1 MKSRLS
7 LAAAAAL
14 LALLLSST
22 QAQNPVNPPSDL
34 RFKILNENTVQMM
47 WSRPQSRIQGYRIQ
61 VTSDTEEPTKEFSL
75 PASATKTSISDLSP
89 DVDYVVTI
97 SAYAGSEES
106 LPITGTITLQ
116 SSGSS
121 SGTSR
126 KPDAS
131 DSVKCSYSAI
141 ADVAFLVDG
150 SWSVG
155 RPNFK
160 YIQKFISATAGAFQV
175 GEDKTR
181 VAVVQYSNDAKAEF
195 NLNTHMTRPALL
207 RAIGSLAYKGGDTMT
222 GDALNFVLQNTFTEA
237 AGSRSSFPKVL
248 VIITDGKS
256 EDSVESYARQLRDRG
271 VEIFVLGIQQADE
284 AEMKL
289 MASTPYRTH
298 IYNVATF
305 DAIKNVQ
312 KEFIAQV
319 CAGVDDQLNSLIS
332 GEEVVEP
339 ASNLQVLEV
348 ASKSIRVNWDASIG
362 EVTGYKLQMIPMMA
376 GSKRQELYLGPGQ
389 TSVVVRDLSPDTEY
403 QISLFALKG
412 LTPSEPVMVMQ
423 KTQPVT
429 VSLECS
435 LGVDVQADVVLLVD
449 GSYSIGLANFAK
461 VRAFLEVLVNSFDI
475 GPNKVQISLVQ
486 YSRDPHTEFYL
497 NTHHDLNAVVKAVR
511 TFPYRGGS
519 TNTGRAMTYVREKIF
534 QANRGARAHV
544 PRVNIL
550 ITDGKSSD
558 AFQDPATKLR
568 NSDVEIFAVGVKD
581 AVRSELEAIA
591 NTPAETHVYTVEDFD
606 AFQRISKELTQS
618 ICLRIEQELRKIHQ
632 RRLTQPRDLHF
643 SEVGSRGFRATW
655 ENSATDVESYFVQF
669 KPADDTDG
677 HYVSMAL
684 PGETLTTYIP
694 HLNPLTRYQVNV
706 IAQYEKGDSLPVT
719 GYETTLEE
727 QGPVQNV
734 RVSEETTDSF
744 RVSWQPAPGA
754 VTRYRLTYEPV
765 GDESSR
771 LETTTAGP
779 ETTTVLQKLQPKTKY
794 RVTVSPEYPSGPGVP
809 VQTLGT
815 TKEAKGSPRDL
826 RVFDETMSTMRVS
839 WEPAPGNVLQY
850 RLAFRPSAGGPK
862 KEISVKG
869 DNTAALLKNLQPGT
883 QYDIFVT
890 ARYSSG
896 LGDPLQGQGTTLE
909 EVGPP
914 KNLVTSD
921 VTDTSFAASW
931 TAAPGNVKAYQVQ
944 WQSPFSDEFG
954 EKTVPGDST
963 STVLDGLTP
972 ETLYKV
978 SVVAAYDRK
987 NSDPLTGQET
997 TDANDAAKILIV
1009 SDETEHTMKVTW
1021 TPAPGKVTHYRLKY
1035 VPADGGKE
1043 VVLRIPGT
1051 ATSTIMKR
1059 LQPKTTY
1066 NLTVHPIYRH
1076 GEGKARQGVGT
1087 TLSPYKAPRNLQTSE
1102 PTKNS
1107 FRVTWD
1113 PAPGNVKG
1121 YKVTFHPTGND
1132 VDLGELLVGP
1142 YDSTVVL
1149 EELRAGTKYSVA
1161 VFGMFEG
1168 GESLPLAGE
1177 EKTTLIEGP
1186 DPPPLDSSDTQ
1197 CKTAAKADIVL
1208 LVDGSWSI
1216 GRINFKTIR
1225 NFIARMVSVFD
1236 IGVER
1241 VQIGLAQ
1248 YSGDPKTEW
1257 HLNAHPNKASLLD
1270 AIANLPYKGGNTMTG
1285 MALNYILQNNFKEN
1299 VGLRPD
1305 ARKIGVLIT
1314 DGKSQDEIV
1323 FSSES
1328 LRNSGIELYAIGVK
1342 NADENEL
1349 RSIASDPD
1357 EIHMYNV
1364 NDFQFL
1370 LDIVDDLSTN
1380 LCNSVKGPGLDLD
1393 SPTDLVTSE
1402 VTHHSFRASWTAPG
1416 SPVDKYRV
1424 TYMTVAGGPTQEM
1437 MVDGSVTTAVL
1448 PGLTPLTEYLV
1459 NVYSVVGEQ
1468 SSEPLKGTE
1477 TTLPLSAATNMKV
1490 YDETSTTMRVKWEEA
1505 AGATGYMLLYQP
1517 TNSTEPRLP
1526 KEVRVG
1532 GGTTNTELVELI
1544 PNTEY
1549 AITLYALHGEAA
1561 SDPLEGK
1568 GVTLPIPPA
1577 GVLTISHVTHSTMKL
1592 TWEAAPGAVRKYLIT
1607 YKPEDGEL
1615 KEVEVSGDITTLD
1628 LSSLISQ
1635 TEYDVAVTPMYDE
1648 GPGTPMLGTAIT
1660 DVVPAP
1666 KNLRFSEVTQSSFRA
1681 TWEHGA
1687 PDVALYRIGWTKRG
1701 ESNFQFA
1708 ILNSDE
1714 TSHVL
1719 ENLDPDTEYSVTVTA
1734 IYPDESESE
1743 DLFGNERTLLKAPDV
1758 PPEPPRNLRVFNA
1771 TISSLSVKWDAAP
1784 GPVQNYK
1791 ITYKPVAGGEP
1802 LSTQVGGKKTS
1813 IILQKL
1819 DPDTL
1824 YSVNVAAV
1832 YPTGVSKDIA
1842 GEGQTKPLGGVRN
1855 LQVLN
1860 PTMTTLNVRWEPA
1873 EGRVKEYKV
1882 IYTPAAGGPE
1892 SMETV
1897 SAGTTNTVLQ
1907 DLQPDTLYTVSL
1919 VPVYAAGDGK
1929 TMSENE
1935 KTRPLGAVKSLVV
1948 TDPTMTT
1955 LNVRWEPAE
1964 GLVKEYKVIYTPA
1977 AGGAES
1983 TETVSAGTTN
1993 TVLRGL
1999 QPDTLYTVSLV
2010 PVYPA
2015 GDGKTMSENGK
2026 TRPLGGAKSLLV
2038 TDPTMTTLNVRW
2050 EPAEGLVKEYK
2061 VIYTPAAGGPASTE
2075 TIPAGTTNTVL
2086 RGLKPDTLYT
2096 VSLVPVYPAGDGKAL
2111 SEKGKTRPLGAVK
2124 NLMVTNPTMTTL
2136 NVNWEP
2142 AEGRVKEYKIIYTPA
2157 VGGAE
2162 SMVGLETVSAGTT
2175 NTVLRGLQPDTLYTV
2190 SLVPVYAAGDGK
2202 TMSEKGKTRPL
2213 GAVKNLAV
2221 TDPTMTSLKVN
2232 WDPADGAVRLYK
2244 VFYIPATG
2252 GLEEMEQ
2259 VPAGTTNIILRNLQP
2274 DTPYT
2279 VSVVPV
2285 YPVREGKRQS
2295 ENGKTLPLSGVGNM
2309 RVTNPT
2315 ITTLTVSWNPA
2326 DGNVQGY
2333 KVIYVPVDGGLEI
2346 VEQVSESTT
2355 KTILDKLLPDTRY
2368 TITVVPVYAE
2378 GDGPSL
2384 SDVGKTKP
2392 LGFVRNLQV
2401 TDPTTS
2407 TLNVRWEP
2415 AEGNVREYIVIWVPV
2430 AGGEQDVDQVS
2441 GTTTSTVLKN
2451 LEPNT
2456 EYTVTVVP
2464 VYHEMEGK
2472 SQSENGKTNP
2482 LGGVKNLQ
2490 VIDPTISSLTA
2501 RWEPAV
2507 GNVRSYKVFY
2517 TAEPGGEE
2525 RMEEVS
2531 AGTTTTTLRNL
2542 DPNTV
2547 YNVVVVPV
2555 YPDVE
2560 GIREA
2565 EKGKTKP
2572 LGGVKNLQVIDPTT
2586 NSLRVRWEPAEGDV
2600 RQYQIIYVPAAGGT
2614 ETMTTVSGMST
2625 NTVLR
2630 ELRPDTE
2637 YKVTLVPIYPDA
2649 EGKRMSENGKTKALG
2664 GVKNLQVTDPTTSS
2678 LKVRWEPAEGNVRQY
2693 RLFYVPAS
2701 GGAEDM
2707 EQVSG
2712 GTTNTVL
2719 RNLLSDTPYTVT
2731 VVPVYPE
2738 GEGLR
2743 QTEKGKTL
2751 PRTPPR
2757 NIQVYNPTPNSLNVR
2772 WEPASGQVQQ
2782 YRVAYS
2788 SLSGKKHSESVLV
2801 PGNTNN
2807 AFLDN
2812 LIPDTPYSVT
2822 VSALYA
2828 DGEGTPVADNGRTLP
2843 RTGPRN
2849 MRVFDATTSTLTIG
2863 WDHAEG
2869 PVRQY
2874 RIAYAPMTGDPITEF
2889 TVVPGNRNNAM
2900 LQNLIPD
2907 TPYNITVEAIYDDGP
2922 GGNLNGNGRTVG
2934 LLSPRNL
2941 RVSDEWYT
2949 RFRVAWDAVP
2959 APVQGYRLIYSPAG
2973 STTAQP
2979 VDIFVGDVTS
2989 YTLHNLQPGTT
3000 YDLKVLAQYTGGPS
3014 APLPGQGTTLYLN
3027 VTNIETYNV
3036 DHDKFCIKWS
3046 PHRAATS
3053 YRIKLHPVDPSSKGQ
3068 HEITIPAGVPQYCFT
3083 GLSPDALYTATVFV
3097 QTPNLEGPGVSTN
3110 ETTLVKPTPVPT
3122 LPPTPTPP
3130 PTIPPA
3136 WAVCKGAKADVV
3148 FLIDG
3153 SWSIGEESFTKVVH
3167 FVSGMIGAFDIV
3179 GPSGMQVSFVQYSDD
3194 AKTEFRLNAY
3204 QDKGIAMSALHLI
3217 RYRGGNTKTGVA
3229 LKHTYEKAFSIENGM
3244 RRNVPKVVVA
3254 ITDGRSQDEVKKS
3267 AAKLQHAGYSVFSI
3281 GVADVDFVE
3290 LQEIGSKPS
3299 ERHVFV
3305 VDDFDAFDTIKENL
3319 ITFICET
3326 ATSTCPL
3333 IFLNGFTSPGFRM
3346 LEAFNLTE
3354 KTYSYVKGVS
3364 METGSFNSYTAYRL
3378 HKNAYLTQPTTEI
3391 HPDGLPHAYTI
3402 IMMFRLLP
3410 DSPTNAF
3417 DIWQVSTK
3425 DHKPETGVT
3434 LDPASQ
3440 SLSFY
3445 NKDERGEIQRVKF
3458 DTDQVKKI
3466 FHGSF
3471 HKLHILVSST
3481 SVKLNIDCQEVA
3493 EKEIKAAGNTSSDG
3507 YQVLGKMSKSI
3518 GSKGESATFQ
3528 LQMFDIVCSLGWTS
3542 RDRCCDLPSM
3552 RDELKCPSLPNSCTC
3567 TSAGTGPPGTQ
3578 GPVGAPG
3585 SKGPRGERGE
3595 LGPAGPVGPRGDNGP
3610 PGPMG
3615 LPGPQGPSGM
3625 SIPGEAGRP
3634 GPKGDPGDSG
3644 LPGQKGSPGPP
3655 GPAGPIGSA
3664 GVRGPPGKEGQ
3675 SGPRGPAGPMGP
3687 PGSPGVPGAAGK
3699 PGNPGDSGSPGSV
3712 GPKGDKG
3719 ERGDFA
3725 PQNMM
3730 RSIAR
3735 QVCEQLVSAQ
3745 MTRVN
3750 TLLNQ
3755 IPNGMQRAIPGPP
3768 GPPGTSGRQGPRGE
3782 PGAAGRNGFP
3792 GSPGLPGQQGERG
3805 PAGEKGERGVSGVG
3819 QKGPRGPAGPPGES
3833 RTGATGPPGSAGAR
3847 GPPGRPGYA
3856 GVRGPPGPPGYC
3868 DSSQCVGIPYNGQGY
3883 VGQYPPEPDTRVVPV
3898 PEEDDELQNQRRKR
3912 SLSRKASNRPSS

>member
-7 LAAAAAL
+7 LAAAL
-14 LALLLSST
+14 LALLLLSSS
-22 QAQNPVNPPSDL
+22 QAQNQVNPPSDL
-34 RFKILNENTVQMM
+34 RFKILNENTVQMI

-61 VTSDTEEPTKEFSL
+61 VTSDTGEPTKEFTL
-75 PASATKTSISDLSP
+75 PASATKTSISDLSA

-97 SAYAGSEES
+97 SAFAGSEQS
-106 LPITGTITLQ
+106 RPISGQITLE
-116 SSGSS
+116 SSGST

-131 DSVKCSYSAI
+131 DSVKCSLSAI
-141 ADVAFLVDG
+141 ADVVFLVDG

-160 YIQKFISATAGAFQV
+160 YIRNFISATASAFQI

-181 VAVVQYSNDAKAEF
+181 VGVVQYSSDTRTEF
-195 NLNTHMTRPALL
+195 NLNTHLTRPALL
-207 RAIGSLAYKGGDTMT
+207 RAIGSLPYKGGDTRT
-222 GDALNFVLQNTFTEA
+222 GDALNYLLTNTFTEA
-237 AGSRSSFPKVL
+237 AGARKGFPTVL

-256 EDSVESYARQLRDRG
+256 EDSVASYAKQLRNRG
-271 VEIFVLGIQQADE
+271 VEIFVLGVQQADE
-284 AEMKL
+284 EEMKL
-289 MASTPYRTH
+289 MASTPHRNH
-298 IYNVATF
+298 IYSVANFNV
-305 DAIKNVQ
+305 IKNVQ
-312 KEFIAQV
+312 KKFITQV
-319 CAGVDDQLNSLIS
+319 CAGVDNQLSSLAS
-332 GEEVVEP
+332 GEEAVEP

-348 ASKSIRVNWDASIG
+348 ASKSIRVTWEASIG
-362 EVTGYKLQMIPMMA
+362 EISGYRVQMIPMLA
-376 GSKRQELYLGPGQ
+376 GSKRQELYVGVGQ
-389 TSVVVRDLSPDTEY
+389 TSAIVGDLSPDVEY
-403 QISLFALKG
+403 QISLYALRG
-412 LTPSEPVMVMQ
+412 LTPSEPITIMQ
-423 KTQPVT
+423 KTEPVK
-429 VSLECS
+429 VSVECS

-475 GPNKVQISLVQ
+475 GPDKVQISLVQ

-497 NTHHDLNAVVKAVR
+497 NTHHDLNAVVRAVR

-519 TNTGRAMTYVREKIF
+519 TNTGRAMTYVRDKIF
-534 QANRGARAHV
+534 QVNRGARSNV
-544 PRVNIL
+544 PRVTIL

-558 AFQDPATKLR
+558 AFQEPATRLR

-591 NTPAETHVYTVEDFD
+591 NTPADTHVYTVEDFD
-606 AFQRISKELTQS
+606 AFERISKELTQS
-618 ICLRIEQELRKIHQ
+618 ICLRIEQEHYVISQ
-632 RRLTQPRDLHF
+632 RSLVQPSALSF
-643 SEVGSRGFRATW
+643 SEVGPKSFRVSWEINAT
-655 ENSATDVESYFVQF
+655 TVESFLVQF
-669 KPADDTDG
+669 KPEDDSDG
-677 HYVSMAL
+677 HYVSMSV
-684 PGETLTTYIP
+684 PRHTLTTLLP
-694 HLNPLTRYQVNV
+694 HLTPLTRYEVKV
-706 IAQYEKGDSLPVT
+706 FAQYQRGNSLPVT
-719 GYETTLEE
+719 GYETTVEE
-727 QGPVQNV
+727 QGPVQNL
-734 RVSEETTDSF
+734 RVSEETTVSF

-771 LETTTAGP
+771 LETTTIGP
-779 ETTTVLQKLQPKTKY
+779 ETTMVLRELRPQTTY
-794 RVTVSPEYPSGPGVP
+794 RVTVLPEYQSGSGVP
-809 VQTLGT
+809 LQTDGT
-815 TKEAKGSPRDL
+815 TK
-826 RVFDETMSTMRVS
+826 
-839 WEPAPGNVLQY
+839 
-850 RLAFRPSAGGPK
+850 
-862 KEISVKG
+862 
-869 DNTAALLKNLQPGT
+869 
-883 QYDIFVT
+883 
-890 ARYSSG
+890 
-896 LGDPLQGQGTTLE
+896 E

-914 KNLVTSD
+914 KDLVTSD
-921 VTDTSFAASW
+921 VTDTSFVASW
-931 TAAPGNVKAYQVQ
+931 TAAPGNVKVYQVR
-944 WQSPFSDEFG
+944 WKSLFSEETG
-954 EKTVPGDST
+954 EKMVPGDVT
-963 STVLDGLTP
+963 STVLQELSP
-972 ETLYKV
+972 ETLYQV
-978 SVVAAYDRK
+978 SVVAAYDHRS
-987 NSDPLTGQET
+987 SDPLTGQET
-997 TDANDAAKILIV
+997 TDASAAHKKLTV
-1009 SDETEHTMKVTW
+1009 SDETEHTMKVSW
-1021 TPAPGKVTHYRLKY
+1021 NPAPGRVNHYRLKY
-1035 VPADGGKE
+1035 VPIGGGRE
-1043 VVLRIPGT
+1043 VVLKVPGT

-1059 LQPKTTY
+1059 LQSMTTY
-1066 NLTVHPIYRH
+1066 NITVHPIYKR

-1087 TLSPYKAPRNLQTSE
+1087 TLSPFKAPRNLQTSE
-1102 PTKNS
+1102 PTKHS
-1107 FRVTWD
+1107 FRVSWD
-1113 PAPGNVKG
+1113 PAPGDVRG
-1121 YKVTFHPTGND
+1121 YKVTFHPIGND

-1149 EELRAGTKYSVA
+1149 EELRAETKYSVA
-1161 VFGMFEG
+1161 VFGMFDG
-1168 GESLPLAGE
+1168 GLSRPLAGE
-1177 EKTTLIEGP
+1177 ERTTLSDGP
-1186 DPPPLDSSDTQ
+1186 EPPPLDSSDTQ
-1197 CKTAAKADIVL
+1197 CKTSAKADIVL

-1236 IGVER
+1236 ISPDK

-1257 HLNAHPNKASLLD
+1257 HLNAHPTKESLLD

-1285 MALNYILQNNFKEN
+1285 LALTYILQNNFKAN
-1299 VGLRPD
+1299 VGMRPD

-1314 DGKSQDEIV
+1314 DGKSQDEIIV
-1323 FSSES
+1323 SSQS
-1328 LRNSGIELYAIGVK
+1328 LRDSGIELYAIGVK

-1370 LDIVDDLSTN
+1370 LDIVDDLTVN
-1380 LCNSVKGPGLDLD
+1380 LCNSVKGSGGEVEA
-1393 SPTDLVTSE
+1393 PTNLVTSE
-1402 VTHHSFRASWTAPG
+1402 VTHRSFRATWTAPG
-1416 SPVDKYRV
+1416 GPVNSYRV
-1424 TYMTVAGGPTQEM
+1424 TYVVAAGGPTQELL
-1437 MVDGSVTTAVL
+1437 VDGSVTTVVL
-1448 PGLTPLTEYLV
+1448 EGLNPLTEYIV
-1459 NVYSVVGEQ
+1459 NVYSVAGEE

-1477 TTLPLSAATNMKV
+1477 TTLPLPAVKNMNV
-1490 YDETSTTMRVKWEEA
+1490 YDETSTTMMVRWEEA
-1505 AGATGYMLLYQP
+1505 DGATGYMLLYKSINATDSQL
-1517 TNSTEPRLP
+1517 E

-1532 GGTTNTELVELI
+1532 GDVTNVQLTQLI

-1549 AITLYALHGEAA
+1549 SISLYALHGEAA
-1561 SDPLEGK
+1561 ADPLEGR
-1568 GVTLPIPPA
+1568 GVTLPRPPA
-1577 GVLTISHVTHSTMKL
+1577 GVLSITDVTHSTMRL
-1592 TWEAAPGAVRKYLIT
+1592 NWDAAPGQVRKYMIT
-1607 YKPEDGEL
+1607 YKPEVGDV
-1615 KEVEVSGDITTLD
+1615 KEVEVNGDITTLD
-1628 LSSLISQ
+1628 LTNLLSQ
-1635 TEYDVAVTPMYDE
+1635 TEYDVAVTPIYDE
-1648 GPGTPMLGTAIT
+1648 GPGSPMLGNAIT

-1666 KNLRFSEVTQSSFRA
+1666 KNLQFSEVTQTSFRA
-1681 TWEHGA
+1681 SWQHGA
-1687 PDVALYRIGWTKRG
+1687 PDVALYRIGWTKKG
-1701 ESNFQFA
+1701 DNNYQFA
-1708 ILNSDE
+1708 ILGSDE
-1714 TSHVL
+1714 TTHVL
-1719 ENLDPDTEYSVTVTA
+1719 QNLDPDTEYDVTVTA

-1743 DLFGNERTLLKAPDV
+1743 DLMGSERTL

-1771 TISSLSVKWDAAP
+1771 TTTTLTVKWDAALP
-1784 GPVQNYK
+1784 GPVQNYR
-1791 ITYKPVAGGEP
+1791 ITYRPAAGGEP
-1802 LSTQVGGKKTS
+1802 LITQVGGKKTS
-1813 IILQKL
+1813 VILQKL
-1819 DPDTL
+1819 NPDTQ
-1824 YSVNVAAV
+1824 YSVAVAAV
-1832 YPTGVSKDIA
+1832 YPTGVSKDIN
-1842 GEGQTKPLGGVRN
+1842 GDGRTKPLGGVRN

-1882 IYTPAAGGPE
+1882 IYVPAAGGAE

-1897 SAGTTNTVLQ
+1897 SAGTTNT
-1907 DLQPDTLYTVSL
+1907 
-1919 VPVYAAGDGK
+1919 
-1929 TMSENE
+1929 
-1935 KTRPLGAVKSLVV
+1935 
-1948 TDPTMTT
+1948 
-1955 LNVRWEPAE
+1955 
-1964 GLVKEYKVIYTPA
+1964 I
-1977 AGGAES
+1977 
-1983 TETVSAGTTN
+1983 
-1993 TVLRGL
+1993 LRGL
-1999 QPDTLYTVSLV
+1999 QPDTLYTVSVV
-2010 PVYPA
+2010 PVYPS

-2026 TRPLGGAKSLLV
+2026 TRPLGG
-2038 TDPTMTTLNVRW
+2038 
-2050 EPAEGLVKEYK
+2050 
-2061 VIYTPAAGGPASTE
+2061 
-2075 TIPAGTTNTVL
+2075 
-2086 RGLKPDTLYT
+2086 
-2096 VSLVPVYPAGDGKAL
+2096 
-2111 SEKGKTRPLGAVK
+2111 VK
-2124 NLMVTNPTMTTL
+2124 NL
-2136 NVNWEP
+2136 
-2142 AEGRVKEYKIIYTPA
+2142 
-2157 VGGAE
+2157 
-2162 SMVGLETVSAGTT
+2162 
-2175 NTVLRGLQPDTLYTV
+2175 Q
-2190 SLVPVYAAGDGK
+2190 
-2202 TMSEKGKTRPL
+2202 
-2213 GAVKNLAV
+2213 V
-2221 TDPTMTSLKVN
+2221 TDPTMTSLTVN

-2244 VFYIPATG
+2244 VFFVPVAG

-2259 VPAGTTNIILRNLQP
+2259 VPAGTTSIILRNLLP

-2279 VSVVPV
+2279 VSVLPV
-2285 YPVREGKRQS
+2285 YPAREGKRQS
-2295 ENGKTLPLSGVGNM
+2295 ENGRTLPLSGVGNM

-2315 ITTLTVSWNPA
+2315 ITTLTVTWNPA

-2333 KVIYVPVDGGLEI
+2333 KVIYVPADGGLEI

-2355 KTILDKLLPDTRY
+2355 NTVLEKLLPDTRY
-2368 TITVVPVYAE
+2368 SVTVVPVYAE

-2384 SDVGKTKP
+2384 SDSGKTKP

-2401 TDPTTS
+2401 TNPTTS
-2407 TLNVRWEP
+2407 TLNVRWDP
-2415 AEGNVREYIVIWVPV
+2415 AEGNVREYIVIWVPA

-2472 SQSENGKTNP
+2472 SQSANGKTNP

-2490 VIDPTISSLTA
+2490 VIDPTINTLTV
-2501 RWEPAV
+2501 RWDPAV
-2507 GNVRSYKVFY
+2507 GNVRSYKVLY

-2531 AGTTTTTLRNL
+2531 GGTTTTILRNL
-2542 DPNTV
+2542 DPDTV
-2547 YNVVVVPV
+2547 YNVAVVPV

-2560 GIREA
+2560 GIRQA
-2565 EKGKTKP
+2565 EKGKTQP

-2600 RQYQIIYVPAAGGT
+2600 RQYQIIYVPATGGT
-2614 ETMTTVSGMST
+2614 DSMTQVSGMST

-2630 ELRPDTE
+2630 DLQPDTE
-2637 YKVTLVPIYPDA
+2637 YKVTLVPLYSDV
-2649 EGKRMSENGKTKALG
+2649 EGKRMSENGKTKPLG

-2693 RLFYVPAS
+2693 RIFYVPAA

-2712 GTTNTVL
+2712 GTTNTIL

-2743 QTEKGKTL
+2743 QSDNGKTL
-2751 PRTPPR
+2751 PRTPPK

-2772 WEPASGQVQQ
+2772 WEPATGQVQQ

-2788 SLSGKKHSESVLV
+2788 SLTGVRPTESVLV
-2801 PGNTNN
+2801 PGNINN

-2828 DGEGTPVADNGRTLP
+2828 DGEGSAIKGKGKTLP
-2843 RTGPRN
+2843 RAGPRN

-2874 RIAYAPMTGDPITEF
+2874 RIAYAPMAGDPITEF

-2900 LQNLIPD
+2900 LQNLLPD
-2907 TPYNITVEAIYDDGP
+2907 TPYNITVEAIYAEGP
-2922 GGNLNGNGRTVG
+2922 GGSLSGVGRTVG

-2949 RFRVAWDAVP
+2949 RFRVAWDPVT
-2959 APVQGYRLIYSPAG
+2959 APVQGYRLTYSPAG
-2973 STTAQP
+2973 VTTAQP
-2979 VDIFVGDVTS
+2979 IDIFVGDVTS
-2989 YTLHNLQPGTT
+2989 YTVHSLQPGTT
-3000 YDLKVLAQYTGGPS
+3000 YDVKVVAQYTGGTS
-3014 APLPGQGTTLYLN
+3014 APLAGQGTTLYLN

-3036 DHDKFCIKWS
+3036 DHDKFCIKWT

-3053 YRIKLHPVDPSSKGQ
+3053 YRIKLNPADPSSKGQ
-3068 HEITIPAGVPQYCFT
+3068 HEITIPAGLPQYCFD

-3097 QTPNLEGPGVSTN
+3097 QTPYLEGPGVSAK
-3110 ETTLVKPTPVPT
+3110 ERTLVKPTPVPT
-3122 LPPTPTPP
+3122 LPPTPAPP

-3153 SWSIGEESFTKVVH
+3153 SWSIGEESFSKVVD
-3167 FVSGMIGAFDIV
+3167 FVSGMIGAFDVI

-3194 AKTEFRLNAY
+3194 AKTEFKLNAY
-3204 QDKGIAMSALHLI
+3204 KDKGVVMSSLSHI

-3229 LKHTYEKAFSIENGM
+3229 LKHTYEKAFSVDNGM

-3254 ITDGRSQDEVKKS
+3254 ITDGRSQDEVKKN

-3305 VDDFDAFDTIKENL
+3305 VDDFDAFSTIKENL

-3326 ATSTCPL
+3326 ATSSCPL

-3364 METGSFNSYTAYRL
+3364 MEPGSFNSYTAYRL
-3378 HKNAYLTQPTTEI
+3378 HKNAFVTQPTTEI

-3402 IMMFRLLP
+3402 ILMFRLLP
-3410 DSPTNAF
+3410 DSPTEAF
-3417 DIWQVSTK
+3417 DIWQVSSK

-3434 LDPASQ
+3434 LDPSKQ
-3440 SLSFY
+3440 TVSFY
-3445 NKDERGEIQRVKF
+3445 NKDERGEIQKVTF
-3458 DTDQVKKI
+3458 DTDRVKGI

-3493 EKEIKAAGNTSSDG
+3493 EIEIKAAGNTSSDG

-3518 GSKGESATFQ
+3518 GSRGESATFQ

-3567 TSAGTGPPGTQ
+3567 TSEGTGLPGPQ

-3585 SKGPRGERGE
+3585 GKGPRGERGE
-3595 LGPAGPVGPRGDNGP
+3595 AGTAGPIGPRGEAGP

-3615 LPGPQGPSGM
+3615 LPGPQGPSGL

-3655 GPAGPIGSA
+3655 GAVGPIGPA
-3664 GVRGPPGKEGQ
+3664 GVRGPQGKQGP

-3687 PGSPGVPGAAGK
+3687 PGSPGIPGAAGK
-3699 PGNPGDSGSPGSV
+3699 PGNPGDSGTPGAV

-3735 QVCEQLVSAQ
+3735 QVCEQLVNAQ

-3755 IPNGMQRAIPGPP
+3755 IPNGMYRSNTPGPP
-3768 GPPGTSGRQGPRGE
+3768 GPAGLPGSQGPRGE
-3782 PGAAGRNGFP
+3782 PGPAGRNGFP

-3805 PAGEKGERGVSGVG
+3805 PAGEKGDRGPPGVG

-3833 RTGATGPPGSAGAR
+3833 RTGSPGPTGSAGPR

-3856 GVRGPPGPPGYC
+3856 GVRGPPGPAGYC

-3883 VGQYPPEPDTRVVPV
+3883 VGQYPPEPGTRVAPA
-3898 PEEDDELQNQRRKR
+3898 PEEDDVSQNQRRKR
-3912 SLSRKASNRPSS
+3912 SLSRKAS